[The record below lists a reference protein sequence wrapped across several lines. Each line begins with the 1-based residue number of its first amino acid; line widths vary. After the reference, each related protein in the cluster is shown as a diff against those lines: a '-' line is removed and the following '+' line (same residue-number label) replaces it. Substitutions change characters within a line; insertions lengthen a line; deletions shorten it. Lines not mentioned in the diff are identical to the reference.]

1 MRAPERKVVPCSA
14 ARNFSVDIR
23 CIHYKL
29 PCLRKT
35 WWPRPRN
42 RCCCLSR
49 GGRKYGYEIIQKVRE
64 FILAGRLSGATPIRS
79 MRPADARWWKEA
91 DTGASGNTISSV
103 PTVRAQS
110 RTPAIVG
117 RSQHFERYEHHKGDR
132 AHSESVVAM
141 INSLSPDFV
150 CFTGDIME
158 EGKFLLEAL
167 EVLAGVKAPMYG
179 VPGNH
184 DYWSRVPFDG
194 IIKCFAATGGAW
206 LLNEE
211 RLIAEGKINLIGVAH
226 LGPKHPI
233 PPAKSGMKNI
243 LLFHYPAWAKEFG
256 DQKFDLML
264 AGHSHGCQVRIPFYG
279 PVMTPYAVDEYD
291 LGLFQTKS
299 GPLYVTS
306 GIGWYPIPVR
316 FNCRPE
322 IVLVEI

>member
-1 MRAPERKVVPCSA
+1 MKINRRK
-14 ARNFSVDIR
+14 
-23 CIHYKL
+23 
-29 PCLRKT
+29 
-35 WWPRPRN
+35 
-42 RCCCLSR
+42 
-49 GGRKYGYEIIQKVRE
+49 
-64 FILAGRLSGATPIRS
+64 FILTALLATPFAIIADAKWLEPQWVKIHRLRLSQGQ
-79 MRPADARWWKEA
+79 
-91 DTGASGNTISSV
+91 
-103 PTVRAQS
+103 PTHRFV
-110 RTPAIVG
+110 
-117 RSQHFERYEHHKGDR
+117 HFSDLHHKGDR

-158 EGKFLLEAL
+158 EGKFLPEAL

-194 IIKCFAATGGAW
+194 IIKCYAATGGAW

-211 RLIAEGKINLIGVAH
+211 RTIAGREINLIGVAQ
-226 LGPKHPI
+226 LGPKHPV
-233 PPAKSGMKNI
+233 PPAKPGMKNI
-243 LLFHYPAWAKEFG
+243 LLFHYPAWAKEFDG
-256 DQKFDLML
+256 QKFDLML

-279 PVMTPYAVDEYD
+279 PVVTPYAVDEYD

-306 GIGWYPIPVR
+306 GIGWFPVPIR